1 MIKFFR
7 HIRQRLLSE
16 NKFRKYLLYALGEII
31 LVMIGILLA
40 FQVSSWKE
48 QRDNKKLELQMMADL
63 NSEFRN
69 NLTKIKASINQYE
82 GTEQAIRLLMS
93 KMKASPEVLK
103 HINSDSLIAIAI
115 DVFDYRPTQNTLTE
129 ILSTGNLKLISK
141 DSLKYKLLDW
151 SAELNEINEAWL
163 TLDDFNQRMV
173 IPYLTENASMRN
185 IDKYSLMAW
194 EEKSKFEIDY
204 NKLFHDLKFENHL
217 DNLGWSV
224 VNYKMVLD
232 RLELVIMDI
241 IRLTDD

>member
-7 HIRQRLLSE
+7 HIRQNLVSQ

-40 FQVSSWKE
+40 FQVNSWKE
-48 QRDNKKLELQMMADL
+48 ARDNRTLELQMMADL
-63 NSEFRN
+63 NSEFKN
-69 NLTKIKASINQYE
+69 NLTKIRASIKQYQ

-93 KMKASPEVLK
+93 KMKATPQE
-103 HINSDSLIAIAI
+103 INLINTDSLIAKAI

-129 ILSTGNLKLISK
+129 ILSSGNLKFITK

-163 TLDDFNQRMV
+163 TLDDFNQHLV
-173 IPYLTENASMRN
+173 IPYLTENVSMRN

-204 NKLFHDLKFENHL
+204 NTLFHDLKFENHL
-217 DNLGWSV
+217 DNIGWGV
-224 VNYKMVLD
+224 VNYKLVLD
-232 RLELVIMDI
+232 RLELVIENI

>member
-1 MIKFFR
+1 MS
-7 HIRQRLLSE
+7 Q

-40 FQVSSWKE
+40 FQVNSWKE
-48 QRDNKKLELQMMADL
+48 ARDNKSLELQMMADL
-63 NSEFRN
+63 NSEFKN
-69 NLTKIKASINQYE
+69 NLTKIRASIKQYQ

-93 KMKASPEVLK
+93 KMKATPQE
-103 HINSDSLIAIAI
+103 INLINTDSLIAKAI

-129 ILSTGNLKLISK
+129 ILSSGNLKFITK

-163 TLDDFNQRMV
+163 TLDDFIQHMV
-173 IPYLTENASMRN
+173 IPYLTENVSMRN

-204 NKLFHDLKFENHL
+204 NTLFHDLKFENHL
-217 DNLGWSV
+217 DNIGWGV
-224 VNYKMVLD
+224 VNYKLVLD
-232 RLELVIMDI
+232 RLELVIENI